1 MLDTKELCKTRR
13 VAEKFKGQKPSRIR
27 EKYQEYNNQKIS
39 VLYSQ
44 YSRHRIYWACLIH
57 FYACAYCTN
66 SYAHL
71 EALFTEQKK
80 KREKRTLWWR
90 IQVELSTHKSI
101 CFLYESC
108 VNESFFL
115 LFLIWS
121 VQRTPKKRKSKDV
134 LFGMMLAYYV
144 HFGSTSNALKGDL
157 NHFWYCIVRC
167 QAHSLVLVG
176 HQILVISFSYFSLN
190 KYLLLHKIT
199 ENGFFFTNDFNFYSF
214 VHRHWSND
222 DISYK
227 NSTKRSKNNISTDQS
242 DRVLT

>member
-1 MLDTKELCKTRR
+1 MHARIVRIVMLISWHCL
-13 VAEKFKGQKPSRIR
+13 PSKRKR
-27 EKYQEYNNQKIS
+27 EK
-39 VLYSQ
+39 
-44 YSRHRIYWACLIH
+44 
-57 FYACAYCTN
+57 
-66 SYAHL
+66 
-71 EALFTEQKK
+71 
-80 KREKRTLWWR
+80 KRTLWWR

-144 HFGSTSNALKGDL
+144 HFGSTSNALKRRL
-157 NHFWYCIVRC
+157 EPF
-167 QAHSLVLVG
+167 LVL
-176 HQILVISFSYFSLN
+176 HRSLSSALSCPSRASILVISFSYFSLN

-222 DISYK
+222 DISHK
-227 NSTKRSKNNISTDQS
+227 NSTKRSKNIISTDQS
-242 DRVLT
+242 VWVLT